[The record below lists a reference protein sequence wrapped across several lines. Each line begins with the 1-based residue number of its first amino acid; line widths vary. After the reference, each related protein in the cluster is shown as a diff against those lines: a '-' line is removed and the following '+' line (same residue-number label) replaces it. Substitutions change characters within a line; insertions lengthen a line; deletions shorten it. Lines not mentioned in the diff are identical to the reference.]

1 MKTLNHEGEEY
12 VLKSD
17 IENAFKE
24 RIQKLSS
31 RAIAAEDQLKT
42 LQDQIDT
49 QSGELAKVEK
59 LNAQLMDMQTQL
71 DNANNRYSR
80 HTAMAEAG
88 FTDSDIR
95 DLVEWQYEKA
105 MQNKAKKDQVPL
117 QDWIKEI
124 KTNPDMAPLALRP
137 HIKTDAVTTEAIP
150 QTTTP
155 VATTEMPKEQP
166 VILPPKTNAGAQ
178 QAPVQSTDMLKR
190 GTEDFEFYKANR
202 DAIKKA
208 WSQR

>member
-124 KTNPDMAPLALRP
+124 KTNPDMAPMALRP
-137 HIKTDAVTTEAIP
+137 HIKTDAVTTKQFHKP
-150 QTTTP
+150 QHQWP
-155 VATTEMPKEQP
+155 QQRCQKNNRLYCHPKP
-166 VILPPKTNAGAQ
+166 
-178 QAPVQSTDMLKR
+178 MLEHNKHQC
-190 GTEDFEFYKANR
+190 NQL
-202 DAIKKA
+202 IC
-208 WSQR
+208 

>member
-59 LNAQLMDMQTQL
+59 LNAQ
-71 DNANNRYSR
+71 
-80 HTAMAEAG
+80 
-88 FTDSDIR
+88 
-95 DLVEWQYEKA
+95 
-105 MQNKAKKDQVPL
+105 
-117 QDWIKEI
+117 
-124 KTNPDMAPLALRP
+124 
-137 HIKTDAVTTEAIP
+137 
-150 QTTTP
+150 
-155 VATTEMPKEQP
+155 
-166 VILPPKTNAGAQ
+166 
-178 QAPVQSTDMLKR
+178 
-190 GTEDFEFYKANR
+190 
-202 DAIKKA
+202 
-208 WSQR
+208 